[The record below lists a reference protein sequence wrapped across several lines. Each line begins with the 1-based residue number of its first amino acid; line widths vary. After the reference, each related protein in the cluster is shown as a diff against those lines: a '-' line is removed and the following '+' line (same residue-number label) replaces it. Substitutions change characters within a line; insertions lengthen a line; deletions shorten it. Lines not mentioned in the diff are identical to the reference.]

1 MPLRFTVL
9 GDVRVWRDEV
19 EVDPGPP
26 LRRTLLAL
34 LLARSGSPV
43 PLPDIVDSLWAADRQ
58 PARAVNMVHRHV
70 GALRRLLEPE
80 LPNRAAGSLLLRGG
94 GGYRLLAP
102 VDSVDLL
109 LFRQRA
115 AVARKLVEQHDT
127 GRAVEEFADALALRR
142 GPTAGCPA
150 EAAPHPV
157 FTELDREYD
166 AVVREAADVALGCDA
181 AARVLP
187 ALTETATRRP
197 LDEGLQSLLVR
208 ALTQTGRRAEA
219 LEVFRSTAT
228 RLTEELGVDPGPEL
242 AAAGRGAIGEPE
254 AARARGGGAGSDATG
269 AGRRTGADAAGA
281 EGRSADGRTAEGRSA
296 EGRTTE
302 SGTVPEAPLAPDTP
316 PMRPA
321 QLPPALPVFV
331 GREAEL
337 VRLHALLDETEAA
350 PRNSP
355 RTAPLPP
362 TVISTITGPAGVGK
376 TTLALHLA
384 HDVADRFPDGQ
395 LYVNLRGFAPVA
407 GPAHPQDVLR
417 GFLEALGV
425 PAARI
430 PDGLDA
436 RAALYRGLLAGRRV
450 LVLLD
455 NARDGAQ
462 VRPLLPGAPGCLVL
476 VTSRNRLTG
485 LVSADGAHPLP
496 LDVLT
501 PAEARSALALRIGA
515 ARVAA
520 EPEAAS
526 EIVSLTA
533 RLPLALAMVAARA
546 AAHPAFPL
554 AALAGQ
560 LRAAHGGLDAFGD
573 ADPATDV
580 RAVFSWSYDALGAP
594 AARLFRL
601 LSLHPGAELTVH
613 AAAALAGEP
622 VAGTRALLDELTDAH
637 LLTERSPGRYGCH
650 DLLRAYATELVHA
663 TESGDECRAALR
675 RMLDHYLRT
684 AHAAA
689 LLFDPP
695 TSVITPVES
704 AVRGRPLADEAAALA
719 WLTAERPALLGA
731 FAQAVEHGFD
741 AHVWQLAWTLE
752 RFHERHGHWPE
763 YLALQRAA
771 LESARRL
778 ADPVALAQAHRGLG
792 RACMMLRHYTE
803 AYDQLH
809 AALGE
814 FAAFGDADGQAQAR
828 LSLWALLVR
837 QGRHEDGLEA
847 LAPALGLYLESGNRR
862 GQADVLVATA
872 WSEAGLGAGRRALT
886 HAHRALALFQELGIR
901 LAEGYTWDTLGQ
913 VHGQLGRPERSV
925 ACHRRALDLFRE
937 VGDLFNEACV
947 LDRIGDAQHAAGH
960 PTDALGTWREA
971 HAALHS
977 FDPVWAAEVARKIS
991 AAESSVESAVTSQ
1004 AHFVHCAL
1012 PTLPPPSN
1020 GPRGQ

>member
-70 GALRRLLEPE
+70 GALRRLLEPG
-80 LPNRAAGSLLLRGG
+80 LPNRAVGSLLLRGG

-109 LFRQRA
+109 LFRQRVA
-115 AVARKLVEQHDT
+115 GARKLVEKHDT
-127 GRAVEEFADALALRR
+127 GRAVEEFADALALRY

-166 AVVREAADVALGCDA
+166 AVVREAADVALGCGA
-181 AARVLP
+181 AGRVMP
-187 ALTETATRRP
+187 ALTETATRHP
-197 LDEGLQSLLVR
+197 FDEGLQSLLVR

-242 AAAGRGAIGEPE
+242 TAAGRGATAEPE
-254 AARARGGGAGSDATG
+254 AARARGGGEPDATG
-269 AGRRTGADAAGA
+269 TARRTGADAAGA
-281 EGRSADGRTAEGRSA
+281 EGR
-296 EGRTTE
+296 TTE
-302 SGTVPEAPLAPDTP
+302 CGAVPEAPPAPDAP

-337 VRLHALLDETEAA
+337 VRLHALLDETEAETVPHSGA
-350 PRNSP
+350 
-355 RTAPLPP
+355 RTDPDTATLPP
-362 TVISTITGPAGVGK
+362 TVISAIGGLAGVGK

-384 HDVADRFPDGQ
+384 HDVADRFPGGQ
-395 LYVNLRGFAPVA
+395 LYVNLRGFAPAA
-407 GPAHPQDVLR
+407 GPTHPQDALR

-430 PDGLDA
+430 PEGLDA
-436 RAALYRGLLAGRRV
+436 RAALYRSLLAGRRV

-520 EPEAAS
+520 EPEAVS

-546 AAHPAFPL
+546 AAHPGFPL
-554 AALAGQ
+554 AALAGH

-580 RAVFSWSYDALGAP
+580 RAVFSWSYDALGVP

-601 LSLHPGAELTVH
+601 LSLHPDAELTVH

-731 FAQAVEHGFD
+731 FRQAVEHGFD

-809 AALGE
+809 ASLGE
-814 FAAFGDADGQAQAR
+814 FAAFGNADGQAQAR

-837 QGRHEDGLEA
+837 QGRHEQGLET
-847 LAPALGLYLESGNRR
+847 LAPALGLYRESGNRR

-872 WSEAGLGAGRRALT
+872 WSEAGLGEGRRALT
-886 HAHRALALFQELGIR
+886 HARRALALFQELGIR
-901 LAEGYTWDTLGQ
+901 LAEGYTWDTLGH
-913 VHGQLGRPERSV
+913 VHSQLGRPERSV

-947 LDRIGDAQHAAGH
+947 LDRIGDAQQASGH

-971 HAALHS
+971 HTALRA
-977 FDPVWAAEVARKIS
+977 FDPVWAAEVARKITTVTGEVTS
-991 AAESSVESAVTSQ
+991 AVTGAVTSQ

-1020 GPRGQ
+1020 GPQGQ